1 MWKKLTW
8 VIGAGMSE
16 PHTCE
21 KVSLWSM
28 YVCMYVC
35 IVFLSVN
42 NCSRVLIHWTA
53 SILQCVIQ
61 FPKCHQVQMYFN
73 FACAMTTTT
82 WLNSTCKP
90 SCLSLYTRLHEYCKS
105 PSSLCYLCRSWI
117 IHCVGLRQTNASIA
131 NVQSTCK
138 LMAGPVHCLLLNST
152 ARLLASV
159 CTLMSTRL
167 QLITHHQSL
176 ICGTCSR
183 LKANTNALIRPT
195 RLAKVHFTMSCIC
208 LVW

>member
-1 MWKKLTW
+1 MCGDLKLKCKLEWPYTQQWKLNQQIISVKKINLSNW
-8 VIGAGMSE
+8 GRHERAPHLWKGVPVI
-16 PHTCE
+16 
-21 KVSLWSM
+21 

-131 NVQSTCK
+131 NV
-138 LMAGPVHCLLLNST
+138 
-152 ARLLASV
+152 
-159 CTLMSTRL
+159 
-167 QLITHHQSL
+167 
-176 ICGTCSR
+176 
-183 LKANTNALIRPT
+183 
-195 RLAKVHFTMSCIC
+195 
-208 LVW
+208 